1 MLFKATLPV
10 MVTSRPPRRPAL
22 TKCVFKTETDLEFAD
37 VPPENAPVVMTF
49 RGNYLLEVENWGGPV
64 PIRMIGDRHFLPL
77 MSTERFAAALRDPF
91 PSHSYSTIPHFRF
104 IKDIYNPIRRRLYDD
119 LGNYGGMMARP
130 WPSAIEHLIREGSS
144 RHIFDAQAKAFDG
157 SGGKIA
163 LDDDAV
169 AESERYRDYFA
180 EGFAGYVVVDGVVFR
195 PIPEPCYQVDVDS
208 GIIAAVIPFGL
219 VPSPYNP
226 SEANLFSSATHFFAA
241 DQLDDAKELSRTKG
255 KDRFALE
262 MLEMTGCGI
271 DILDPRALL
280 GHDYAAA
287 GLHRT
292 AREIRLLLTDQAA
305 PAEVAETVLALH
317 LAIEASE
324 DAYNVSP
331 DLEGAVRAAVALE
344 DVAPDWFNRRIDVE
358 TARRIA
364 YQLDRQD
371 GRPIEFSLHQP
382 NL

>member
-1 MLFKATLPV
+1 M
-10 MVTSRPPRRPAL
+10 
-22 TKCVFKTETDLEFAD
+22 EFAD
-37 VPPENAPVVMTF
+37 VPAESAPVVMTV
-49 RGNYLLEVENWGGPV
+49 RGQYLLEVENWGGPV

-91 PSHSYSTIPHFRF
+91 PSHAYSTIPHFQF

-119 LGNYGGMMARP
+119 LANYGGMMARP

-144 RHIFDAQAKAFDG
+144 RHIFDAEAKAFDG

-180 EGFAGYVVVDGVVFR
+180 KGFEGYVVVDGVVFR

-208 GIIAAVIPFGL
+208 GIISAVIPFGL
-219 VPSPYNP
+219 FPNPYNP
-226 SEANLFSSATHFFAA
+226 SEAQLFSSATHFFAA
-241 DQLDDAKELSRTKG
+241 DQLDEAKELSRTRG

-262 MLEMTGCGI
+262 LLEMTGCAV
-271 DILDPRALL
+271 DVLDPRALL

-292 AREIRLLLTDQAA
+292 AREIRQLFTDDAP
-305 PAEVAETVLALH
+305 PAEVAQTVLELNQAL
-317 LAIEASE
+317 EASE

-331 DLEGAVRAAVALE
+331 DLERAVRAAVALE
-344 DVAPDWFNRRIDVE
+344 DVAPDWYNRRVDVE
-358 TARRIA
+358 TGRRIA
-364 YQLDRQD
+364 FQLERQD
-371 GRPIEFSLHQP
+371 SRPIEFSLRQP
-382 NL
+382 KL